1 MRHPKTFPSL
11 DLTALDRVAGGLKLD
26 GIPESTNI
34 EDRRPQWAGGPV
46 PNDVWQKEQDDIA
59 REEKE
64 RQTTCDEN
72 DPYGDEDAPMD
83 DDGAGDREGDLG
95 GGRTDQDEEGSGGGY
110 ENEGDGGYGNEGDY
124 GGDAGGDY
132 GGEW

>member
-11 DLTALDRVAGGLKLD
+11 DLTSLDRVAGGLKLD
-26 GIPESTNI
+26 GIPLSDNV

-72 DPYGDEDAPMD
+72 DPYGDEDAPTD
-83 DDGAGDREGDLG
+83 DEGAGEREGDLDGDRSEQGNDEG
-95 GGRTDQDEEGSGGGY
+95 G
-110 ENEGDGGYGNEGDY
+110 GNEGDY
-124 GGDAGGDY
+124 GNEADGGDYGGDGGGDY